1 MREELDPLEK
11 ALNESNKDN
20 VTLISDGLTKQY
32 FIQLDQFT
40 VLKGKLYK
48 KHLLE
53 DEWSKEYISLFEFF
67 NFSHNYLSN

>member
-1 MREELDPLEK
+1 MTIQLIKMKEDNYIDPLEK

-32 FIQLDQFT
+32 FIHLDEFS
-40 VLKGKLYK
+40 VLKGKLYQ

-53 DEWSKEYISLFEFF
+53 DSWSKG
-67 NFSHNYLSN
+67 